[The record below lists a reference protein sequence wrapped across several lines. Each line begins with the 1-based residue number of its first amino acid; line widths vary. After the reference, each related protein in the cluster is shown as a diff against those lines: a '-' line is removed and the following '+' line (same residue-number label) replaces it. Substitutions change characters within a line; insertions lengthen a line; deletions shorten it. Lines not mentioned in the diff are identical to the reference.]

1 MAVHILAP
9 DDHVFSL
16 NRLTA
21 RIGFL
26 ILGEDVKMF
35 TEETFDEISLDEKDI
50 VVGGIGFVKR
60 ALLRLDLDV
69 PEIESVP
76 KTVEEFAGRR
86 IWHSTM
92 GELRK
97 RVDKGEIIFAK
108 PRPNRLKAF
117 SGRLYSEFKDLISTA
132 HIDDGEPIECSTPL
146 ELLSE
151 HRCYVLRG
159 DPIGLRHY
167 AGDPLVLPDIEI
179 VKKAVAGFSDGPMGY
194 AMDFGVTGD
203 GRTVVVE
210 VNDGYAI
217 GAYGLH
223 PVRYAHLI
231 QARWDEIRL
240 LSKPQ

>member
-1 MAVHILAP
+1 MTVHILAP

-26 ILGEDVKMF
+26 NLGEDVEMF
-35 TEETFDEISLDEKDI
+35 TEETFDEISLKENDI

-60 ALLRLDLDV
+60 ALQQLGLSV
-69 PEIESVP
+69 PELDSVP
-76 KTVEEFAGRR
+76 KPVEAFAGRSV
-86 IWHSTM
+86 WHSTM

-97 RVDKGEIIFAK
+97 RVDAGEVIFAK
-108 PRPNRLKAF
+108 PQPDRLKAF
-117 SGRLYSEFKDLISTA
+117 SGRLYSGFKDLISTA
-132 HIDDGEPIECSTPL
+132 HIDDEEPIECSTPL

-167 AGDPLVLPDIEI
+167 AGDPLVLPDTGI
-179 VKKAVAGFSDGPMGY
+179 VREAVGSFSDGPMGY
-194 AMDFGVTGD
+194 AMDFGVTAD

-223 PVRYAHLI
+223 PVRYANLI

-240 LSKPQ
+240 LSRP